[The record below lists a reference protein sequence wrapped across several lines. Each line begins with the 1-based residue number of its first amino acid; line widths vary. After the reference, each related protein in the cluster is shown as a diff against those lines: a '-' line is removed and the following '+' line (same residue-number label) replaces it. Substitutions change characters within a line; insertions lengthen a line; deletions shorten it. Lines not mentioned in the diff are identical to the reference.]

1 MGLRNPKFDKAQ
13 WAKALAGLGLSD
25 PGACRQK
32 NSPQFDLK
40 KDLPPRKGEVHCVEP
55 MPMTFQALENATQGL
70 NLGDEGFV
78 VTKAAISSRDGSV
91 PFPKANTRG
100 GKAGSET
107 SGLDSCKGDKCEK
120 VPMFSLQTYVDK
132 FVKSKGPINILSI
145 DVEGFDFDVLFG
157 AGTVLDRTQYL
168 EFEFHAIG
176 AWVKYHLT
184 DIVGLLDGKGFTCY
198 WAGNDRLWRITG
210 CLHEIYATAHGW
222 SNVACVH
229 RSYTKLAKN
238 MESKFLDGIQVAQ
251 PQ

>member
-1 MGLRNPKFDKAQ
+1 M
-13 WAKALAGLGLSD
+13 
-25 PGACRQK
+25 
-32 NSPQFDLK
+32 
-40 KDLPPRKGEVHCVEP
+40 
-55 MPMTFQALENATQGL
+55 
-70 NLGDEGFV
+70 
-78 VTKAAISSRDGSV
+78 I
-91 PFPKANTRG
+91 
-100 GKAGSET
+100 
-107 SGLDSCKGDKCEK
+107 
-120 VPMFSLQTYVDK
+120 SLQTYVDK
-132 FVKSKGPINILSI
+132 FIKSKGPINILSI